1 MAKTHPLGFRIEPD
15 IKEAL
20 TVAAKEDHRSVSS
33 LVELIIAKWLREN
46 GYLAGQ
52 PHRSLRPALD
62 A

>member
-15 IKEAL
+15 IKQAL

-46 GYLAGQ
+46 GYLEAQAERRG
-52 PHRSLRPALD
+52 HRMVD

>member
-15 IKEAL
+15 IKQAL

-46 GYLAGQ
+46 GYMEAQTDRRG
-52 PHRSLRPALD
+52 HRMAD

>member
-1 MAKTHPLGFRIEPD
+1 MTKTHPLGFRIEQD

-33 LVELIIAKWLREN
+33 LVELIIAKWLREH
-46 GYLAGQ
+46 GYLANQ
-52 PHRSLRPALD
+52 PQRAMRAVFD

>member
-1 MAKTHPLGFRIEPD
+1 MAKTHPLGFRIEQD

-20 TVAAKEDHRSVSS
+20 TAAAKEDHRSVSS

-46 GYLAGQ
+46 GYLASSPQ
-52 PHRSLRPALD
+52 RTMRPALD